1 MEGRGQECFTEPRH
15 SHYLMYHV
23 WWMAE
28 THAPELDWTDDEGI
42 VVGRE
47 ALGAKATVTHSQT

>member
-1 MEGRGQECFTEPRH
+1 
-15 SHYLMYHV
+15 MYHV